1 MIQINVI
8 RVVGFGI
15 KAININNMIDNI
27 DTASSF
33 AAIDNQDAQILI
45 LGSMPGVESLHQQRY
60 YAHPRNAFWPI
71 MTTILGLES
80 GLSYQQRCASLIVA
94 KIALWD
100 VLQSCQRQ
108 GSLDSNIDASS
119 IVVNNVTEFL
129 HAHQALTLIAFNGAK
144 AEQIFNKY
152 VLSTL
157 TDKQLSITRKR
168 LPSTSPAHA
177 AMSFQ
182 QKCLCW
188 QQALFE

>member
-1 MIQINVI
+1 
-8 RVVGFGI
+8 
-15 KAININNMIDNI
+15 
-27 DTASSF
+27 
-33 AAIDNQDAQILI
+33 
-45 LGSMPGVESLHQQRY
+45 MPGIESLRKQHY

-71 MTTILGLES
+71 MLNIFDLAED
-80 GLSYQQRCASLIVA
+80 LSYQQRCASLIA
-94 KIALWD
+94 QKIALWD

-119 IVVNNVTEFL
+119 IVVNNFTEFL
-129 HAHQALTLIAFNGAK
+129 HAHPALKLIAFNGAK

-152 VLSTL
+152 VLPTL
-157 TDKQLSITRKR
+157 SENQLTITRKR

-188 QQALFE
+188 RQVLLG